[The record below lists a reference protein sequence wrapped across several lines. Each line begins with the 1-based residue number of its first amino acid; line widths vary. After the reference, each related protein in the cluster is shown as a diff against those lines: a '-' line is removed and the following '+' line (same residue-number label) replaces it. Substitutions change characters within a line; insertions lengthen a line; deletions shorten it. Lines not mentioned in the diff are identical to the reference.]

1 MRLPLQCRSPI
12 GWCSGARRPD
22 APMRIQ
28 ANGIEL
34 DVEDTGQR
42 ERPAVLLLMGL
53 GMQLTAW
60 PTPLLQGLD
69 QAGYRVIRLD
79 NRDAGLST
87 GFDEWGVPNLL
98 WNGLKHR
105 LGWSMRKPYS
115 LQDMARDALGVLD
128 ALHIDRAHVIGVS
141 MGGMIAQRITWTA
154 PERVISLVSWMS
166 SSGAPDLPGPKPQV
180 LKAMATPS
188 LNPGLEQAIL
198 NMQRLLNLIA
208 SPAEREDPRVV
219 AERLRQA
226 VQRAYRPGGVLRQM
240 LAVMGDAD
248 RHELLAD
255 ITRPTLVIHG
265 REDPLLPL
273 PCGEDTARRIPGARL
288 QVIDGMGHDFPPGLL
303 QQLLP
308 SLIQFLHEH
317 A

>member
-1 MRLPLQCRSPI
+1 
-12 GWCSGARRPD
+12 
-22 APMRIQ
+22 MRIQ
-28 ANGIEL
+28 SNGIEL
-34 DVEDTGQR
+34 EVEDSGQR
-42 ERPAVLLLMGL
+42 DRPAVLLIMGL

-60 PTPLLQGLD
+60 PTLLLQGLD
-69 QAGYRVIRLD
+69 QAGYRVIRFD

-87 GFDEWGVPNLL
+87 GFEEWGVPNLL

-105 LGWSMRKPYS
+105 LGWTLRKPYS

-128 ALHIDRAHVIGVS
+128 GLQIARAHVVGAS
-141 MGGMIAQRITWTA
+141 MGGMIAQRMAWTA

-166 SSGAPDLPGPKPQV
+166 SSGAPDLPGPQPQV

-188 LNPGLEQAIL
+188 LKPELEQAIL
-198 NMQRLLNLIA
+198 TMQRLLNLIA
-208 SPAEREDPRVV
+208 SPAEREDPSVV
-219 AERLRQA
+219 GERLRQA
-226 VQRAYRPGGVLRQM
+226 VQRAYRPTGVLRQT
-240 LAVMGDAD
+240 LAVMSDAD
-248 RHELLAD
+248 RYDLLAD

-288 QVIDGMGHDFPPGLL
+288 QVIDGMGHDIPPGLL